1 MSSTRNVEHLLA
13 EARYYKDRVALLRAK
28 LYRWGVGSNA
38 RLKELE
44 GELERAEQ
52 PPERRALT
60 LGRRGQAVTLGSSHP
75 GRFACIGRKNP

>member
-1 MSSTRNVEHLLA
+1 MSSTRNIEHLLA

-44 GELERAEQ
+44 GELERAEHRLSV
-52 PPERRALT
+52 ERSRVADE
-60 LGRRGQAVTLGSSHP
+60 AKP
-75 GRFACIGRKNP
+75 

>member
-1 MSSTRNVEHLLA
+1 VSSTRNVEHLLA

-44 GELERAEQ
+44 GELERAEHRLSA
-52 PPERRALT
+52 ERSRLA
-60 LGRRGQAVTLGSSHP
+60 QEAKP
-75 GRFACIGRKNP
+75 

>member
-44 GELERAEQ
+44 GELALAEHRLSAERSRLAAEAK
-52 PPERRALT
+52 P
-60 LGRRGQAVTLGSSHP
+60 
-75 GRFACIGRKNP
+75 

>member
-1 MSSTRNVEHLLA
+1 VSSTRNIEHLLA

-52 PPERRALT
+52 RLSVERSRVADE
-60 LGRRGQAVTLGSSHP
+60 AKP
-75 GRFACIGRKNP
+75 

>member
-44 GELERAEQ
+44 GELELA
-52 PPERRALT
+52 ERRLSVERSRLADE
-60 LGRRGQAVTLGSSHP
+60 AKP
-75 GRFACIGRKNP
+75 